1 VDPTPRAAN
10 ARPSVEQELQDALA
24 ALLLPSEPPAPV
36 MAGPASTRNAGPT
49 GVFAPYPVRLGDLGD
64 TERFDDAVQ
73 SNRGALMAGVEQ
85 VAAAEGPV
93 QVERLARIIARR
105 YGLARVRAERIR
117 QIIEVIPPAR
127 IQRGPFGD
135 FIWPLH
141 ADAAGWCDFRK
152 TPTECE
158 RALEEIPPEEIRNAA
173 VFFAQRGL
181 SISESAMLDEL
192 AAIFG
197 IQRMTS
203 AVKDRLLAVLSWA
216 VESGALQV
224 ADQRYTAR

>member
-1 VDPTPRAAN
+1 MSALTAACV
-10 ARPSVEQELQDALA
+10 SQSAL
-24 ALLLPSEPPAPV
+24 
-36 MAGPASTRNAGPT
+36 
-49 GVFAPYPVRLGDLGD
+49 
-64 TERFDDAVQ
+64 
-73 SNRGALMAGVEQ
+73 
-85 VAAAEGPV
+85 

-117 QIIEVIPPAR
+117 QVIEVIPPAR
-127 IQRGPFGD
+127 VRRGPFGD

-141 ADAAGWCDFRK
+141 TDVAGWRDFRK
-152 TPTECE
+152 TPPECE

-192 AAIFG
+192 AAVFG

-203 AVKDRLLAVLSWA
+203 AVKDRLLAVLAWA
-216 VESGALQV
+216 VDSGALQV